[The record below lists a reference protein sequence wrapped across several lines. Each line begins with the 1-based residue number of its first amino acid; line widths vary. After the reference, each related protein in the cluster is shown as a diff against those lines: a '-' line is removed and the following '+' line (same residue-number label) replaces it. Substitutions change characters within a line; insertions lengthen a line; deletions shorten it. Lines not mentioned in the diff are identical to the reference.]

1 LGKLNYYWDFATKN
15 RRLLMNSVVV
25 LILGFIVAFIGYR
38 IYAKYVDTKIMKA
51 DPKRMT
57 PAKMYMDGV
66 DFMPTNRN
74 ILFGY
79 QFKSIA
85 GAAPII
91 GPIIAIQWGWLPA
104 LIWILAGT
112 FFIGW
117 VQDYSIA
124 MVAMRHDGA
133 SLGGLSHKLISP
145 RARVLLLSFIYFYLL
160 LIAGAFGNVV
170 VSTAINLKAA
180 PMAWLFLTIGG
191 ILAGQMIYRWRRD
204 ILLTTIVTVIIA
216 LFGIWLG
223 SVAPSNKIIGD
234 TLANSRW
241 LWTIVAFVFCY
252 FAAVLPIWRFAL
264 PINYVA
270 SYIVF
275 LGLFFGIIGVFILHP
290 DFTLPA
296 YTGFSIKIGPLWP
309 IMFVTI
315 ACGAISG
322 WHSLV
327 SSSGTAR
334 QLENELDARPVAG
347 GVMFVEMMLAVFALI
362 IAGTIYASPSEYGA
376 AIAKGP
382 GGVFAAGVSKFLGA
396 IGLSAETGRSYGSV
410 MMIVLAVTIMQ
421 LVIRFMRIATSELLS
436 DISPVF
442 RNAHIGTII
451 ASLLGALLVLTGWWQ
466 YLWVLFGGANQ
477 LMASLALML
486 ITAYLMSEGK
496 PAAYAFYPMIFMFIT
511 TIAALIYTSFSLL
524 QKVISGTVK
533 GEALVGNALMGL
545 VGIFLVIAAF
555 ILASEG
561 IRAFSRYRA
570 IRSEEAKAKA

>member
-1 LGKLNYYWDFATKN
+1 
-15 RRLLMNSVVV
+15 MNSVIFV
-25 LILGFIVAFIGYR
+25 LIGLIVAFIGYR
-38 IYAKYVDTKIMKA
+38 VYAKYIDTKIMKA
-51 DPKRMT
+51 DPKKAT

-66 DFMPTNRN
+66 EFMPTSKN

-104 LIWILAGT
+104 LIWILAGA

-117 VQDYSIA
+117 VQDYSSA
-124 MVAMRHDGA
+124 MIAMRHDGA
-133 SLGGLSHKLISP
+133 SFGGLSHKLISP
-145 RARVLLLSFIYFYLL
+145 RARIILLSFIYFYLL

-170 VSTAINLKAA
+170 VSTAIGLKAA
-180 PMAWLFLTIGG
+180 PMAWLFMTIGG
-191 ILAGQMIYRWRRD
+191 VLAGQMIYRWKKD
-204 ILLTTIVTVIIA
+204 IILTTVVTVVIA
-216 LFGIWLG
+216 LIGIGLG
-223 SVAPSNKIIGD
+223 TVGPSDKILGAS
-234 TLANSRW
+234 LANSRW
-241 LWTIVAFVFCY
+241 VWAIAAFVFCY

-275 LGLFFGIIGVFILHP
+275 LGLAFGLIGVFVLHP

-296 YTGFSIKIGPLWP
+296 YTGFSIRIGPLWP

-322 WHSLV
+322 WHSIV

-334 QLENELDARPVAG
+334 QLESEMDARPVGG
-347 GVMFVEMMLAVFALI
+347 GVMFVEMMLAIFALV
-362 IAGTIYASPSEYGA
+362 IAGTIYASSAEYGV

-382 GGVFAAGVSKFLGA
+382 GVIFAGGVSKFLGA
-396 IGLSAETGRSYGSV
+396 LGLPAALGSAYGSV

-421 LVIRFMRIATSELLS
+421 LVIRFMRVATSELLG
-436 DISPVF
+436 DVSPIF
-442 RNAHIGTII
+442 RNVHIGTIV
-451 ASLLGALLVLTGWWQ
+451 ASLLGIILVMTGWWQ

-486 ITAYLMSEGK
+486 VTAYLMSEGK

-511 TIAALIYTSFSLL
+511 TVAALVYTSYNLL
-524 QKVISGTVK
+524 LKVFTGAVK
-533 GEALVGNALMGL
+533 GEALIGNTLMGL
-545 VGIFLVIAAF
+545 VGFFLVIAAL
-555 ILASEG
+555 ILGFEG
-561 IRAFSRYRA
+561 VKAFNRYRA
-570 IRSEEAKAKA
+570 LRAQPAPAKA

>member
-1 LGKLNYYWDFATKN
+1 
-15 RRLLMNSVVV
+15 
-25 LILGFIVAFIGYR
+25 
-38 IYAKYVDTKIMKA
+38 
-51 DPKRMT
+51 
-57 PAKMYMDGV
+57 
-66 DFMPTNRN
+66 
-74 ILFGY
+74 
-79 QFKSIA
+79 
-85 GAAPII
+85 
-91 GPIIAIQWGWLPA
+91 
-104 LIWILAGT
+104 
-112 FFIGW
+112 
-117 VQDYSIA
+117 
-124 MVAMRHDGA
+124 
-133 SLGGLSHKLISP
+133 
-145 RARVLLLSFIYFYLL
+145 
-160 LIAGAFGNVV
+160 
-170 VSTAINLKAA
+170 
-180 PMAWLFLTIGG
+180 
-191 ILAGQMIYRWRRD
+191 MIYRWRRD

>member
-1 LGKLNYYWDFATKN
+1 
-15 RRLLMNSVVV
+15 MNSVIV
-25 LILGFIVAFIGYR
+25 LILGFIVAFVGYR
-38 IYAKYVDTKIMKA
+38 FYAKYVDTKIMKS
-51 DPKRMT
+51 DPKRVT

-66 DFMPTNRN
+66 DFMPTSKN

-117 VQDYSIA
+117 VQDYSTAMIA
-124 MVAMRHDGA
+124 MRNEGA

-145 RARVLLLSFIYFYLL
+145 RARIILLAFIYFYLL

-170 VSTAINLKAA
+170 VSTAIGLKAA

-191 ILAGQMIYRWRRD
+191 VLAGQMIYRWKKD
-204 ILLTTIVTVIIA
+204 IMLTTVVTVVIA
-216 LFGIWLG
+216 LLGIWLG
-223 SVAPSNKIIGD
+223 TIAPSDKVIGAN
-234 TLANSRW
+234 LANSRW
-241 LWTIVAFVFCY
+241 VWAIAAFGFCY

-275 LGLFFGIIGVFILHP
+275 LGLFFGIIGIFVLHP
-290 DFTLPA
+290 NFTLPA
-296 YTGFSIKIGPLWP
+296 YTNFSIKIGPIWP

-327 SSSGTAR
+327 STSGTAR
-334 QLENELDARPVAG
+334 QLENELDARPVGG
-347 GVMFVEMMLAVFALI
+347 GVMFVEMMLALFALV
-362 IAGTIYASPSEYGA
+362 IAGTIFTSSAEYGT

-382 GGVFAAGVSKFLGA
+382 GAIFAGGVAKFLGA
-396 IGLSAETGRSYGSV
+396 LGLPATIGRSYGSV
-410 MMIVLAVTIMQ
+410 MMIVLAITIMQ
-421 LVIRFMRIATSELLS
+421 LVIRFMRIATTELLS
-436 DISPVF
+436 DVSPVF

-451 ASLLGALLVLTGWWQ
+451 ASLLGMILVLTGWWQ

-486 ITAYLMSEGK
+486 VTAYLMSEGK
-496 PAAYAFYPMIFMFIT
+496 PAAYAFYPMIFMFFT
-511 TIAALIYTSFSLL
+511 TIAALSYTSYSLL
-524 QKVISGTVK
+524 QKVLSGAVK
-533 GEALVGNALMGL
+533 GEALIGNTLMGL
-545 VGIFLVIAAF
+545 VGLFLVLAA
-555 ILASEG
+555 LVLGTEG
-561 IRAFSRYRA
+561 LKAFKRYRA
-570 IRSEEAKAKA
+570 IRREAATAKA

>member
-1 LGKLNYYWDFATKN
+1 
-15 RRLLMNSVVV
+15 MNSVVV

-38 IYAKYVDTKIMKA
+38 VYAKYVDTKIMKA
-51 DPKRMT
+51 DPKKVT

-66 DFMPTNRN
+66 EFMPTSKN

-85 GAAPII
+85 GAAPVI

-117 VQDYSIA
+117 VQDYSSA
-124 MVAMRHDGA
+124 MIAMRHEGA

-145 RARVLLLSFIYFYLL
+145 RARFILLAFLYFYLL

-170 VSTAINLKAA
+170 VSTAIGLKAA
-180 PMAWLFLTIGG
+180 PMAWLFMTIGG
-191 ILAGQMIYRWRRD
+191 VLAGQMIYRWRKD
-204 ILLTTIVTVIIA
+204 IILTTVITVIIA

-223 SVAPSNKIIGD
+223 SVVPSNVVIGD
-234 TLANSRW
+234 AMANSRW
-241 LWTIVAFVFCY
+241 LWTILAFLFCY

-275 LGLFFGIIGVFILHP
+275 LGLFFGIIGIFILHP
-290 DFTLPA
+290 NFTLPA
-296 YTGFSIKIGPLWP
+296 YTGFTIKIGPIWP

-334 QLENELDARPVAG
+334 QLENELDARPVGG

-362 IAGTIYASPSEYGA
+362 IAGTIYASSAEYGA
-376 AIAKGP
+376 AIVKGP

-396 IGLSAETGRSYGSV
+396 LGLPAATGRAYGSV
-410 MMIVLAVTIMQ
+410 MMIVLAITIMQ

-436 DISPVF
+436 DISPIF
-442 RNAHIGTII
+442 RNAHVGTII
-451 ASLLGALLVLTGWWQ
+451 ASLLGMLLVLTGWWQ

-486 ITAYLMSEGK
+486 VTAYLMSEGK

-511 TIAALIYTSFSLL
+511 TIAALLYTSYNLL
-524 QKVISGTVK
+524 NKVMSGAVK
-533 GEALVGNALMGL
+533 GEALVGNALMGI
-545 VGIFLVIAAF
+545 VGIFLVIAALV
-555 ILASEG
+555 LAAEG
-561 IRAFSRYRA
+561 IKAFNRYRSMRA
-570 IRSEEAKAKA
+570 QAAPAKA

>member
-1 LGKLNYYWDFATKN
+1 
-15 RRLLMNSVVV
+15 
-25 LILGFIVAFIGYR
+25 
-38 IYAKYVDTKIMKA
+38 
-51 DPKRMT
+51 
-57 PAKMYMDGV
+57 
-66 DFMPTNRN
+66 
-74 ILFGY
+74 
-79 QFKSIA
+79 
-85 GAAPII
+85 
-91 GPIIAIQWGWLPA
+91 
-104 LIWILAGT
+104 
-112 FFIGW
+112 
-117 VQDYSIA
+117 
-124 MVAMRHDGA
+124 
-133 SLGGLSHKLISP
+133 
-145 RARVLLLSFIYFYLL
+145 
-160 LIAGAFGNVV
+160 
-170 VSTAINLKAA
+170 
-180 PMAWLFLTIGG
+180 
-191 ILAGQMIYRWRRD
+191 
-204 ILLTTIVTVIIA
+204 
-216 LFGIWLG
+216 
-223 SVAPSNKIIGD
+223 
-234 TLANSRW
+234 
-241 LWTIVAFVFCY
+241 
-252 FAAVLPIWRFAL
+252 
-264 PINYVA
+264 
-270 SYIVF
+270 
-275 LGLFFGIIGVFILHP
+275 
-290 DFTLPA
+290 
-296 YTGFSIKIGPLWP
+296 
-309 IMFVTI
+309 
-315 ACGAISG
+315 
-322 WHSLV
+322 
-327 SSSGTAR
+327 
-334 QLENELDARPVAG
+334 
-347 GVMFVEMMLAVFALI
+347 MFVEMMLAVFALI

>member
-1 LGKLNYYWDFATKN
+1 
-15 RRLLMNSVVV
+15 MNSVYV
-25 LILGFIVAFIGYR
+25 LILGFIVAFLGYR
-38 IYAKYVDTKIMKA
+38 VYAKYIDTKVMKA
-51 DPKRMT
+51 DAKRAT
-57 PAKMYMDGV
+57 PATMYMDGV
-66 DFMPTNRN
+66 EFMPTNRN

-104 LIWILAGT
+104 LIWILGGA

-117 VQDYSIA
+117 VHDYSSA
-124 MVAMRHDGA
+124 MIAMRHDGA
-133 SLGGLSHKLISP
+133 SFGGLSHKLISP
-145 RARVLLLSFIYFYLL
+145 RARLILLSFVYFYLL

-170 VSTAINLKAA
+170 VSTAIGLKAA
-180 PMAWLFLTIGG
+180 PMAWLLLTIGG
-191 ILAGQMIYRWRRD
+191 ILAGQMIYRWKKD
-204 ILLTTIVTVIIA
+204 IILTTIVTVVIA
-216 LFGIWLG
+216 LLGIYLG
-223 SVAPSNKIIGD
+223 TIAPSNSIIGD
-234 TLANSRW
+234 DLANSRP
-241 LWTIVAFVFCY
+241 LWAVVAFVFCY

-275 LGLFFGIIGVFILHP
+275 LGLLFGIVGIFVLHP

-296 YTGFSIKIGPLWP
+296 YTDFTIRIGPIWP

-322 WHSLV
+322 WHSIV

-334 QLENELDARPVAG
+334 QLESELDARPVGG

-362 IAGTIYASPSEYGA
+362 IAGTIYASPAEYGA

-382 GGVFAAGVSKFLGA
+382 GAVFAAGVSKFLGVL
-396 IGLSAETGRSYGSV
+396 GMPTDVGRAYGSV
-410 MMIVLAVTIMQ
+410 MMIVLAITIMQ

-436 DISPVF
+436 DVSPIF
-442 RNAHIGTII
+442 KNAHVGTII
-451 ASLLGALLVLTGWWQ
+451 ASILGITVVLTGWWQ

-496 PAAYAFYPMIFMFIT
+496 PYAWAFYPMIFMFIT
-511 TIAALIYTSFSLL
+511 TIAALLYTSYNLL
-524 QKVISGTVK
+524 QKVFSGAVK
-533 GEALVGNALMGL
+533 GEALIGNTMMGVVGF
-545 VGIFLVIAAF
+545 FLVIAAL
-555 ILASEG
+555 ILGFEG
-561 IRAFSRYRA
+561 LKAFKRYRKLRLQPKPA
-570 IRSEEAKAKA
+570 SA